1 MDPLTIAGLL
11 AGPAYDYV
19 KEKSGK
25 PKTNM
30 LESFGGLFL
39 GPGAFGDPLETFK
52 MYAPPNVA
60 EPFTPEQQ
68 VAYGKQIQAQMRRI
82 NSDYRPSYEN
92 VQTGIV
98 NASTAG
104 GTIRKSQLEQAQMQ
118 QDSRALNSLFGGG
131 VSPADAAAQQQ
142 AMLEK
147 SALGVLSG
155 GQASPAGPA
164 AAAANGGN
172 SLPLTE
178 VTSNP
183 SRSANAR
190 KYFQAAQYYAT
201 SGRPDLAKKYHDIG
215 ISLDPNPEDAV
226 RTLEYL
232 GYDVE
237 GQGEKG
243 LGLLK
248 QLNESKSSKTN
259 VSVTNNAA
267 QAKGDVKYWEALAS
281 KLPAMESTAV
291 SANRTNLALRDM
303 IEMSNKGTFSGILA
317 PGAVGASQFLQS
329 FGLNPGDKLANTR
342 EFQAVAN
349 IIVLDFMGAM
359 GGAKGFSKEESAILY
374 DSFPKIIDDP
384 KSRER
389 IARMLITRNNRV
401 IEEYKAAANQY
412 EAGGGGKLPRVQVEP
427 LDLGK
432 AGGGGGWSIKRKG
445 P

>member
-11 AGPAYDYV
+11 AAPAYDYI
-19 KEKSGK
+19 KERSGK

-30 LESFGGLFL
+30 LESIGGLFL
-39 GPGAFGDPLETFK
+39 GAGAFGDPVETFR
-52 MYAPPNVA
+52 MYAPPNIA
-60 EPFTPEQQ
+60 ETFTPEQQ
-68 VAYGKQIQAQMRRI
+68 VAYGKQIQSQMRSI
-82 NSDYRPSYEN
+82 NSDYRPGYET
-92 VQTGIV
+92 VQKGILD
-98 NASTAG
+98 ASTAG
-104 GTIRKSQLEQAQMQ
+104 GLIRKAQMEQ
-118 QDSRALNSLFGGG
+118 QQMQRDSSALNSLFGGG
-131 VSPADAAAQQQ
+131 APAVDAAGQQQQQQ
-142 AMLEK
+142 AMLER
-147 SALGVLSG
+147 SALGVLAG
-155 GQASPAGPA
+155 GQVAPSGTAPA
-164 AAAANGGN
+164 ATNA
-172 SLPLTE
+172 LPTVE

-183 SRSANAR
+183 SRSADAM
-190 KYFQAAQYYAT
+190 KYFQAAQYYAGT
-201 SGRPDLAKKYHDIG
+201 NRPDLAKKYHDIG
-215 ISLDPNPEDAV
+215 ISLDPNPEDAI

-267 QAKGDVKYWEALAS
+267 QGKGDVKYWEALAA
-281 KLPAMESTAV
+281 KLPTMESTAV

-303 IEMSNKGTFSGILA
+303 IEMSNKGTFSGMLA

-329 FGLNPGDKLANTR
+329 FGMNPSDKLANTR
-342 EFQAVAN
+342 EFQAAAN
-349 IIVLDFMGAM
+349 VLVLDFMGAM
-359 GGAKGFSKEESAILY
+359 GGARGFSKEESQILY
-374 DSFPKIIDDP
+374 DAFPKIIDDP
-384 KSRER
+384 KARER

-432 AGGGGGWSIKRKG
+432 SGGGGWSIKRKVK
-445 P
+445 